1 VVVRRFFA
9 ANTREC
15 LRLVREALGTDALIL
30 ANRQVPGGVEI
41 MAVSEREV
49 AVVTGNANVLSAPPP
64 RDDALTY
71 EDAVAPARFAA
82 PPEPAATAH
91 GISPLPSSP
100 PFPLPGPA
108 MARPE
113 SSSRPES
120 LSRQSEPSSSA
131 GANAVGVSPS
141 DGATRELAD
150 EIRQLRGVVEGQLSG
165 FAWHQMAARAPIQV
179 ELLRELLTR
188 GFGGTFSRDL
198 ASRLA
203 SDETLPRAIRWVK
216 THLVDRLQ
224 CVSAGD
230 DVVSRGGVYALVG
243 PTGVGKTTTVA
254 KIAASCTLQHGPSQ
268 VALVTTDSYR
278 IGAVD
283 QLRIY
288 GRILGVPV
296 FVAKDEDDLGTT
308 LAELKGRRLV
318 LIDTVGMNQRDR
330 RVSEQVAMLTGHG
343 KPVSRLLLLSAVAQG
358 EAIEDV
364 VRCYRGDGLAGCILT
379 KVDESVSLGGA
390 IDVILRAGLP
400 LHYVT
405 NGQRVPEDLH
415 LASPLY
421 LVDRAFRA
429 ESERGAFQPS
439 AEDMPLLFAA
449 RSGRL
454 AQAPGA

>member
-1 VVVRRFFA
+1 MVVRRFFA

-30 ANRQVPGGVEI
+30 ANRQVTGGVEI

-49 AVVTGNANVLSAPPP
+49 AVVTGNAEVLSAPAG
-64 RDDALTY
+64 REEALTY
-71 EDAVAPARFAA
+71 EDAVAPVRFSA
-82 PPEPAATAH
+82 PSAQPDVVSDVVESASAPRVPPA
-91 GISPLPSSP
+91 SSP
-100 PFPLPGPA
+100 A
-108 MARPE
+108 SAVA
-113 SSSRPES
+113 SD
-120 LSRQSEPSSSA
+120 PSA
-131 GANAVGVSPS
+131 S

-203 SDETLPRAIRWVK
+203 TDETLPRAIRWVK
-216 THLVDRLQ
+216 THLVDSLQ
-224 CVSAGD
+224 CVPTGKD
-230 DVVSRGGVYALVG
+230 IVSRGGVYALVG

-268 VALVTTDSYR
+268 VALVTTDGYR

-296 FVAKDEDDLGTT
+296 FVAKDEDDLGVT
-308 LAELKGRRLV
+308 LAELEGRRLV

-330 RVSEQVAMLTGHG
+330 RVTEQVAMLTGHG

-358 EAIEDV
+358 EALEDV
-364 VRCYRGDGLAGCILT
+364 VRCYRGDGLVGCILT

-421 LVDRAFRA
+421 LVDRAFRTEA
-429 ESERGAFQPS
+429 ERGGFQPS

-454 AQAPGA
+454 AQVRGA

>member
-1 VVVRRFFA
+1 MVVRRFFA

-49 AVVTGNANVLSAPPP
+49 AVVTGNANVLSAPAP
-64 RDDALTY
+64 REEALTY
-71 EDAVAPARFAA
+71 EDAVAPVRFSAPPADTEVAPVVAPEAVPLPMPKAA
-82 PPEPAATAH
+82 PAVTSSLAA
-91 GISPLPSSP
+91 PD
-100 PFPLPGPA
+100 
-108 MARPE
+108 E
-113 SSSRPES
+113 SS
-120 LSRQSEPSSSA
+120 A
-131 GANAVGVSPS
+131 A

-203 SDETLPRAIRWVK
+203 TDETLPRAIRWVK
-216 THLVDRLQ
+216 THLVDSLQ
-224 CVSAGD
+224 CVPAGED
-230 DVVSRGGVYALVG
+230 IVSRGGVYALVG

-254 KIAASCTLQHGPSQ
+254 KIAASCTLQHGPSK

-296 FVAKDEDDLGTT
+296 FVAKDGDDLAVT
-308 LAELKGRRLV
+308 LAELRGRRLV

-330 RVSEQVAMLTGHG
+330 RVTEQVAMLTGHG
-343 KPVSRLLLLSAVAQG
+343 KPVSRILLLSAVAQG
-358 EAIEDV
+358 EALDDV

-400 LHYVT
+400 VHYVT

-421 LVDRAFRA
+421 LVDRAFRT
-429 ESERGAFQPS
+429 ESERGGFEPT
-439 AEDMPLLFAA
+439 AEEMPLLFAA
-449 RSGRL
+449 RSGRRP
-454 AQAPGA
+454 QAPGP

>member
-1 VVVRRFFA
+1 MVVRRFFA

-49 AVVTGNANVLSAPPP
+49 AVVTGSANVLSAPQSSPP
-64 RDDALTY
+64 FPQSSPQSPREEALTY
-71 EDAVAPARFAA
+71 EDAVAPARFSAPPAEAIAA
-82 PPEPAATAH
+82 PVVAPDAVPLPMPHAAATVT
-91 GISPLPSSP
+91 SP
-100 PFPLPGPA
+100 PAVPN
-108 MARPE
+108 
-113 SSSRPES
+113 
-120 LSRQSEPSSSA
+120 EPSA
-131 GANAVGVSPS
+131 A

-198 ASRLA
+198 VSRLA
-203 SDETLPRAIRWVK
+203 TDETLPRAIRWVK
-216 THLVDRLQ
+216 THLVDSLQ
-224 CVSAGD
+224 CVPAGED
-230 DVVSRGGVYALVG
+230 IVARGGVYALVG

-296 FVAKDEDDLGTT
+296 FVAKDGDDLAVT
-308 LAELKGRRLV
+308 LAELRGRRLV

-330 RVSEQVAMLTGHG
+330 RVTEQVAMLTGHG
-343 KPVSRLLLLSAVAQG
+343 KPVSRILLLSAVAQG
-358 EAIEDV
+358 EALDDV

-390 IDVILRAGLP
+390 IDVILRAALP
-400 LHYVT
+400 VHYVT

-421 LVDRAFRA
+421 LVDRAFRK
-429 ESERGAFQPS
+429 ESERGGFEPT

-449 RSGRL
+449 RSGRQ
-454 AQAPGA
+454 AQAPGP

>member
-1 VVVRRFFA
+1 MVVRRFFA

-30 ANRQVPGGVEI
+30 ANRQVAGGVEI

-49 AVVTGNANVLSAPPP
+49 AVVTGNANVLSAPSP
-64 RDDALTY
+64 REESLTY
-71 EDAVAPARFAA
+71 EDAVAPARFSAPPAQPVVAPAAA
-82 PPEPAATAH
+82 PAAAPEVTPLPTAQAAPAA
-91 GISPLPSSP
+91 ISPGIIPN
-100 PFPLPGPA
+100 
-108 MARPE
+108 
-113 SSSRPES
+113 
-120 LSRQSEPSSSA
+120 EPSA
-131 GANAVGVSPS
+131 TE
-141 DGATRELAD
+141 GATRELVD

-188 GFGGTFSRDL
+188 GFGATFSRDL

-203 SDETLPRAIRWVK
+203 TDETLPRAIRWVK
-216 THLVDRLQ
+216 THLVDSLQ
-224 CVSAGD
+224 CVSAGED
-230 DVVSRGGVYALVG
+230 IVSRGGVYALVG

-296 FVAKDEDDLGTT
+296 FVAKDEDDLAVT
-308 LAELKGRRLV
+308 LAELRGRRLV

-330 RVSEQVAMLTGHG
+330 RVTEQVAMLTGHG
-343 KPVSRLLLLSAVAQG
+343 KPVSRILLLSAVAQG
-358 EAIEDV
+358 EALDDV

-400 LHYVT
+400 VHYVT

-421 LVDRAFRA
+421 LVDRAFRT
-429 ESERGAFQPS
+429 ESERGGFEPA

-449 RSGRL
+449 RSGRQ
-454 AQAPGA
+454 AQAPGP